1 MAVQLES
8 AARLAALRDKADA
21 VTGESSATLAGAVDA
36 LIAGFGAGG
45 GGTGGEAAE
54 LIFETSFSIPETLYN
69 ASKTTVATIE
79 TGIPQESFAIGR
91 VYYLVINC
99 VNDTDED
106 FSYPHFKERTM
117 TICDT
122 GSIFMQPGATSGN
135 CFFYKTDG
143 TLSNTYGTEYG
154 LYANGAGTRMSSI
167 KLTANCPST
176 LTVWG
181 QVCSGDYELKLFRL
195 NNDYFGVEGY
205 GNE

>member
-36 LIAGFGAGG
+36 LIAGFGSG

-79 TGIPQESFAIGR
+79 TGIPQESFALGE

-122 GSIFMQPGATSGN
+122 GSVYMQPGTISGN
-135 CFFYKTDG
+135 CFYYKTDG

-154 LYANGAGTRMSSI
+154 LYAYEAGKHLSYI
-167 KLTANCPST
+167 KLIANCPST

>member
-8 AARLAALRDKADA
+8 AARLEALRDKADA

-54 LIFETSFSIPETLYN
+54 LVFETSFSIPETLYN

-79 TGIPQESFAIGR
+79 TGIPQESFALGE

-122 GSIFMQPGATSGN
+122 GSKYMEPSTVSGI

-143 TLSNTYGTEYG
+143 TLGNTYGAEYG
-154 LYANGAGTRMSSI
+154 LYASGAGVRMSNI

-176 LTVWG
+176 LKVWG

>member
-45 GGTGGEAAE
+45 GTGGEAAE

-79 TGIPQESFAIGR
+79 TGISQESFALGE
-91 VYYLVINC
+91 VYYLIINC

-122 GSIFMQPGATSGN
+122 GSIYMEVGPTSGN
-135 CFFYKTDG
+135 CFYYRTDG
-143 TLSNTYGTEYG
+143 TLVNTYGAAYG
-154 LYANGAGTRMSSI
+154 LYASGAGVRMSNI